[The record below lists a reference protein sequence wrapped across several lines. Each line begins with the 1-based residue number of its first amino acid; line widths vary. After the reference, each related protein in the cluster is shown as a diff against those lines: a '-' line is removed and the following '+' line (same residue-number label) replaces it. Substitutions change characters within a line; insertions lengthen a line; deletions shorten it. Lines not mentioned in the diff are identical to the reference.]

1 MNHWIQI
8 YVEKEKVFKIA
19 TSKRDKDIN
28 ILFRISGKHFL
39 SPAFLIVL
47 KDATKGLLSAELS
60 VFVTMITIQ
69 MVEGQVIVYF
79 LMPIPLVNM
88 HQIAHGMFMKLS
100 MLEVFNA
107 KTMPLLVV
115 QLEVS
120 LAVVIMMVL
129 LEVTEEVV
137 IMVVLLEIILVL
149 LEVSLEEVRT

>member
-60 VFVTMITIQ
+60 VFVTMITIV
-69 MVEGQVIVYF
+69 MEVLVIVYF

>member
-60 VFVTMITIQ
+60 VFVTMITII
-69 MVEGQVIVYF
+69 MEVLVIVYF

-88 HQIAHGMFMKLS
+88 HQIVHGMFMKLS